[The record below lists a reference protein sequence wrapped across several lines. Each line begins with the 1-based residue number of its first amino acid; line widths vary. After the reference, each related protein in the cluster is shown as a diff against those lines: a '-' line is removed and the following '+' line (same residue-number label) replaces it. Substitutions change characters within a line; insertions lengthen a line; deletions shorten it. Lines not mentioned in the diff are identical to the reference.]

1 MTSATLSIPGVPIP
15 LSPLPAGCYGAQADL
30 PAIAAAIRAMD
41 RFVLTSHARPDGDAI
56 GSALACADLL
66 RHLGKRCDVVFADPV
81 PQVYLTLPGIEQ
93 IVQAERIDIGR
104 YDCAIVL
111 ECDSTARTGLQGL
124 QALPVLNIDHHITG
138 ANFGALN
145 WIDDSAAAV
154 ASLVYQLAQY
164 LGVPVTPAMA
174 TCLYTAVFTDTGAFT
189 YPGTANGALPI
200 AQELIACGAD
210 ADRIAR
216 DVLYSVSTA
225 HIRLLGTALS
235 RMQLHG
241 ATAWSFITVDDLAAF
256 DATDEDSEGTV
267 DYLISIAGV
276 DAALFLRELPPEPG
290 SPQRFRASLRSKTGL
305 DVSSVALAYGGGGH
319 QRAAGCCVAGPLE
332 HASAALLKSGKQR
345 RGTAA

>member
-1 MTSATLSIPGVPIP
+1 MTSTAIMGLNAPSVLSVVPEGS
-15 LSPLPAGCYGAQADL
+15 LGASADL
-30 PAIAAAIRAMD
+30 PAIAAAIQAMD
-41 RFVLTSHARPDGDAI
+41 CFLVTSHARPDGDAI

-66 RHLGKRCDVVFADPV
+66 RSLGKTCEIVLADPI
-81 PQVYLTLPGIEQ
+81 PQVYLTLPGIHA
-93 IVQAERIDIGR
+93 VRQADRIEASR

-111 ECDSTARTGLQGL
+111 ECDSHARTGLHGL
-124 QALPVLNIDHHITG
+124 DALPVLNIDHHITG
-138 ANFGALN
+138 ANFGSLN

-154 ASLVYQLAQY
+154 AILVYQLARH
-164 LGVPVTPAMA
+164 LEVPVTPAMA

-241 ATAWSFITVDDLAAF
+241 ATAWSFITLDDLAAF
-256 DATDEDSEGTV
+256 NATEEDSEGTV

-276 DAALFLRELPPEPG
+276 DAAIFLRELQPESG
-290 SPQRFRASLRSKTGL
+290 SPQKFRASLRSKSGL
-305 DVSSVALAYGGGGH
+305 DVSSVALAHGGGGH
-319 QRAAGCCVAGPLE
+319 QRAAGCCLSGPLE
-332 HASAALLKSGKQR
+332 EAVAAILAGLEQRRSSAA
-345 RGTAA
+345 